1 MGSYAECWA
10 SNFDVDCTKNDVDPS
25 LMRLFRAT
33 DKKVITSSNENL
45 PKQLIRWADYR
56 ERGKDVNVVFY
67 SAPLSVI
74 KDRLELLGYSLESA
88 KEAYVLYLEGEISRN
103 EEWTENYDD
112 IFKPTLEILR
122 EMNLDKWLSV
132 LKEIYNQGLIQN
144 KYDTEDY
151 NKTLLSYMLQKDW
164 YGFPGG
170 NIYVLLRLWL
180 EVIPKDESLVYDV
193 TDLIL
198 SGYFE
203 LDEDFVE
210 YTTNISSQEYYDIGK
225 SIIITEG
232 KSDTFVLSES
242 LNLLYPHLADYFSF
256 MDFDGAKVGGGA
268 GSLTNM
274 VKSFSGAGIINKV
287 IAVFDNDTAAH
298 AALRGLEKAKI
309 SSNIKI
315 YILPDIE
322 FLKNYPTIGPSGMMN
337 MNINGLAGSIEPYFG
352 KDCLLDS
359 EGNYYP
365 IQWTGFDAGL
375 AKYQGEITAKNII
388 QKNFEKKLRHCIED
402 SSLVEDYDW
411 SGIRAILEGIFKI
424 FHEDDGQQILSWAK
438 EYDE

>member
-10 SNFDVDCTKNDVDPS
+10 SNFDADCTKNDVDPS

-56 ERGKDVNVVFY
+56 ERGKDINVVFY

-132 LKEIYNQGLIQN
+132 LKEIYNQGLIRH

-210 YTTNISSQEYYDIGK
+210 YTTNISSQEYYDIGNIYHYYRREVRYFC
-225 SIIITEG
+225 IIGVFKPTLPA
-232 KSDTFVLSES
+232 LS
-242 LNLLYPHLADYFSF
+242 
-256 MDFDGAKVGGGA
+256 
-268 GSLTNM
+268 
-274 VKSFSGAGIINKV
+274 
-287 IAVFDNDTAAH
+287 
-298 AALRGLEKAKI
+298 
-309 SSNIKI
+309 
-315 YILPDIE
+315 
-322 FLKNYPTIGPSGMMN
+322 
-337 MNINGLAGSIEPYFG
+337 
-352 KDCLLDS
+352 
-359 EGNYYP
+359 
-365 IQWTGFDAGL
+365 
-375 AKYQGEITAKNII
+375 
-388 QKNFEKKLRHCIED
+388 
-402 SSLVEDYDW
+402 
-411 SGIRAILEGIFKI
+411 
-424 FHEDDGQQILSWAK
+424 
-438 EYDE
+438 